1 MLLEKVEVFNIRSH
15 KHFILKPKK
24 RGITAING
32 ENGAGKS
39 TLLDAFAWS
48 LFGSRVNGQKNK
60 DLIREGV
67 DAEKEPVKVESII
80 IVGNQKYKIVR
91 KIKDNAGLVSCK
103 VYSKSIDDTDNSD
116 WIFETG
122 PSIKHAESYIRKI
135 LNTDEKGF
143 LSSVFI
149 QQKQVDNIISST
161 PKDRGQVI
169 EKLIGVSA
177 ITEAIQMGREERR
190 GLQTASTIIKPSS
203 LEESKE
209 NLENQG
215 KIVKKLKEE
224 IDLLTIE
231 NNNFKEELL
240 KIEDQYEK
248 EQLLQKELELFNI
261 TLTTNNEKYKLLE
274 TQLTNQLTLIKETK
288 LKKGRK
294 VSVDLIQNEYNDLFK
309 EINNKRNQLY
319 KLEQRQEYLENLF
332 KVEHNYNLLLS
343 QQKLKEVNIE
353 TITKELEEVNTN
365 IILLKEQI
373 KSNKELIKLLKNGEG
388 KCSLCGNLFDSPEK
402 ELEKH
407 LNEADELKNS
417 AINLKNKYII
427 LNNELNENKE
437 SLKQINSFIDIAK
450 EQEEERNSYL
460 SLPSKIKLLSANI
473 ESDEL
478 ELDIINKK
486 LLSAKAEEQKQELLS
501 TAKEQIKETENEL
514 SLIKDDIEI
523 LKKKIES
530 SLAMSKTDYKELTR
544 TLEDSKRKFEKDS
557 MNLINLNHQ
566 LDLEKERGRTALS
579 EYNNCKQAHEE
590 YKKVTDQLTV
600 VKLSNELLTKFKAE
614 RIKTSIPA
622 LTKIASEIF
631 TKFTDGKFTELL
643 LNEKFEAFVMTDTQV
658 KRPIGLLSGGELSM
672 AAIALRLAIA
682 LFLTNEEESLL
693 ILDEVL
699 VSMSEDRSQAI
710 LETISN
716 LTKSQVIF
724 IAHNV
729 SINQFADKVIQL

>member
-1 MLLEKVEVFNIRSH
+1 MLLEQVEVFNIRSH
-15 KHFILKPKK
+15 KHFVLKPKK

-103 VYSKSIDDTDNSD
+103 VYSKQLTNESED
-116 WIFETG
+116 WTFETG

-143 LSSVFI
+143 LSSIFI
-149 QQKQVDNIISST
+149 QQKQVDHIISST

-190 GLQTASTIIKPSS
+190 SLQTASSIIKPNS
-203 LEESKE
+203 LEESLKAVE
-209 NLENQG
+209 EQG
-215 KIVKKLKEE
+215 EIVKNLKEK
-224 IDLLTIE
+224 IDKFTLDTNTLKSELETIQVDYQNE
-231 NNNFKEELL
+231 SE
-240 KIEDQYEK
+240 
-248 EQLLQKELELFNI
+248 LQKERETLENSL
-261 TLTTNNEKYKLLE
+261 NNNYDKKRFLE
-274 TQLTNQLTLIKETK
+274 TQLTNQLKLIEDTK

-294 VSVDLIQNEYNDLFK
+294 ISVEVVQNEYDNLFQQIK
-309 EINNKRNQLY
+309 EKSSKLY
-319 KLEQRQEYLENLF
+319 NLKQEYLLLKNIIE
-332 KVEHNYNLLLS
+332 KKYNLNTLEKDKEELIKLIN
-343 QQKLKEVNIE
+343 KLK
-353 TITKELEEVNTN
+353 KELDDVNTQ
-365 IILLKEQI
+365 IIVLKTRV
-373 KSNKELIKLLKNGEG
+373 KSNKEIISLLKNGEG
-388 KCSLCGNLFDSPEK
+388 SCSLCGKAFDEPEK
-402 ELEKH
+402 ELKKHEKELLDFKEEATNLKIRFNQ
-407 LNEADELKNS
+407 LNKDIEIKENELKELEFSISIAEQQKQKENRYREIQKD
-417 AINLKNKYII
+417 INDL
-427 LNNELNENKE
+427 
-437 SLKQINSFIDIAK
+437 QCDIDTS
-450 EQEEERNSYL
+450 NV
-460 SLPSKIKLLSANI
+460 
-473 ESDEL
+473 

-486 LLSAKAEEQKQELLS
+486 LLSAQAEQQKQKMLE
-501 TAKEQIKETENEL
+501 TAKEQIKETEKDLSSINNSINDLEL
-514 SLIKDDIEI
+514 
-523 LKKKIES
+523 KINN
-530 SLAMSKTDYKELTR
+530 SKAISKSDYKNLTKELNYLT
-544 TLEDSKRKFEKDS
+544 DKYSKDS
-557 MNLINLNHQ
+557 LELINLNHQ
-566 LDLEKERGRTALS
+566 LDLEKERGRTVLF
-579 EYNNCKQAHEE
+579 EYNNCKHAHEE
-590 YKKVTDQLTV
+590 YKKVTDQLAV

-631 TKFTDGKFTELL
+631 SKFTDGKFTELL

-658 KRPIGLLSGGELSM
+658 RRPIGLLSGGELSM